1 MKINKLYKIG
11 LCAVLLAVVVAA
23 IYVITATGDYTADD
37 IYFTSDGIYVNGEL
51 MTDERMSEIKSANFP
66 TKEELKKQYPDK
78 EIITWLLS
86 TADII
91 DYVSEFRTDKVNQ
104 YLNKLG
110 RDYVVCFVPLDDHND
125 PYISTLDE
133 LKKSGIEVDI
143 YSPSYRLSDEP
154 YENNYHRDSLL
165 GILEPLDQFIVS
177 SDYKEDFSKTMS
189 AEYMNSLRVE
199 GKIYGLSNTA
209 NNFICSVGYSVDEDL
224 YRQYKWDSNKTI
236 EEQMSILDRFS
247 GENPNGCA
255 VYCDNYGS
263 VLYYP
268 NRFDRWLGIY
278 WDYEK
283 DGVSR
288 ITNCN
293 EYIER
298 LSLLYALQEKG
309 LLTYNAPVQC
319 DSCFVFIGGTEY
331 YGNDSDAYY
340 QDIGNVR
347 SKRIPIGMEFKTVGN
362 IVSAISINADSK
374 NKEKAFD
381 LIMLSQQ
388 DKYLNNLL
396 VFGVGNNINESNAS
410 RARRS
415 VKNMINFYRFG
426 NLAVCRPV
434 GNYSSYINKDYKQIC
449 SSANIAPYAG
459 FAFHAD
465 SVANEYA
472 EIKSI
477 MLNHDFMGYSCA
489 EESIEALDK
498 KLRDAGIDKV
508 VDEINNQYIMWR
520 ETLK

>member
-11 LCAVLLAVVVAA
+11 LCAVLLAVVAA
-23 IYVITATGDYTADD
+23 ICVITTTGDFPADD
-37 IYFTSDGIYVNGEL
+37 VCLTSDGIYVNGEL
-51 MTDERMSEIKSANFP
+51 MTEERMSEIKSANFP
-66 TKEELKKQYPDK
+66 TKEELKKRYPDK

-91 DYVSEFRTDKVNQ
+91 DYVSEFRTDEVNQ
-104 YLNKLG
+104 YLNELG
-110 RDYVVCFVPLDDHND
+110 RDYIVCFVPLDNHDY
-125 PYISTLDE
+125 PYAYALNE

-177 SDYKEDFSKTMS
+177 SDYKEDFFKTMS

-199 GKIYGLSNTA
+199 GKIYGISNTA
-209 NNFICSVGYSVDEDL
+209 NNFICSVGYSVDEIL
-224 YRQYKWDSNKTI
+224 YKRYRWDANKAI
-236 EEQMSILDRFS
+236 EEQMPIIVRFS
-247 GENPNGCA
+247 DENPNDCA

-268 NRFDRWLGIY
+268 NRFDRWLGVY

-283 DGVSR
+283 DGVSK

-298 LSLLYALQEKG
+298 LDLLYALQEKG
-309 LLTYNAPVQC
+309 LLTYNAPIQC
-319 DSCFVFIGGTEY
+319 DSCFIFIGGTEY
-331 YGNDSDAYY
+331 YGKEADAYY
-340 QDIGNVR
+340 QEIGNIR
-347 SKRIPIGMEFKTVGN
+347 SKRVPIGMEFTTVGN
-362 IVSAISINADSK
+362 IVSAIGINADSN

-396 VFGVGNNINESNAS
+396 VFGIGDNINKANAS
-410 RARRS
+410 RARHS
-415 VKNMINFYRFG
+415 VKNIINFYRFG
-426 NLAVCRPV
+426 NLSVCRSV
-434 GNYSSYINKDYKQIC
+434 GSYSSYINEDYKQIC

-459 FAFHAD
+459 FAFRVD
-465 SVANEYA
+465 SVTNEYA

-489 EESIEALDK
+489 EESIEVLDK
-498 KLRDAGIDKV
+498 KLNDAGIDNV

-520 ETLK
+520 KR